1 MKRWLL
7 SMAMALGTTMVLTP
21 AQAGEPLSFFT
32 EEWIPFNFATE
43 SGEVD
48 GFTTAIVKRI
58 SQKLGTKVSIEL
70 QPWSRALKNA
80 QSTKNS
86 AIYSIY
92 RNQERE
98 KFFKWVGPLY
108 QVETVLWGL
117 KEKNLSIKTLEDAK
131 KYTIA
136 VQADSAYITALDK
149 KGFDK
154 KKVMAI
160 YTTQEIEMVIRG
172 VVDLVPL
179 SILSIPKLNVRL
191 KEQQTKV
198 GVGDVHWRPYVTLF
212 SDGLYLGFNID
223 TPDETISEW
232 QKELDRLK
240 ASPFY
245 KDLEKTHIS
254 PILNDANAYR

>member
-98 KFFKWVGPLY
+98 KFF
-108 QVETVLWGL
+108 
-117 KEKNLSIKTLEDAK
+117 S
-131 KYTIA
+131 
-136 VQADSAYITALDK
+136 
-149 KGFDK
+149 
-154 KKVMAI
+154 
-160 YTTQEIEMVIRG
+160 
-172 VVDLVPL
+172 
-179 SILSIPKLNVRL
+179 
-191 KEQQTKV
+191 
-198 GVGDVHWRPYVTLF
+198 
-212 SDGLYLGFNID
+212 
-223 TPDETISEW
+223 
-232 QKELDRLK
+232 
-240 ASPFY
+240 
-245 KDLEKTHIS
+245 
-254 PILNDANAYR
+254 